1 MWQRRVASS
10 THCLCR
16 SVVDQQLPSAH
27 TWLPLSIL
35 VSIIQL
41 HVYKIIAFQPAFPYL
56 YSCQQCVPLLY
67 TLNSELLPFAQHLSN
82 SKWRDM
88 FNSTFHVGSPHFAL
102 LILNVLYLQQSQK
115 VQLVL
120 RHHPWLILFPGTLS
134 GCWITEPEMVQPK
147 VRINISGK
155 CCLYEWNIYQAN
167 LTIAPTMYVFPY
179 SLCSNSEL
187 SCP

>member
-16 SVVDQQLPSAH
+16 SVVDQQLPSACIR
-27 TWLPLSIL
+27 LPLSVL
-35 VSIIQL
+35 VSIVQL
-41 HVYKIIAFQPAFPYL
+41 HVYKIIAFQPVFTHLYL
-56 YSCQQCVPLLY
+56 CQQHMPLLY
-67 TLNSELLPFAQHLSN
+67 TLHSKLLPFTQHLSD

-88 FNSTFHVGSPHFAL
+88 FDSSFHVGGLHFAL
-102 LILNVLYLQQSQK
+102 VILNVLYLQQSQK

-120 RHHPWLILFPGTLS
+120 RHHPWLILFPGTLL
-134 GCWITEPEMVQPK
+134 GCWITEPEKAKPK

-167 LTIAPTMYVFPY
+167 LTIVPMTYVFPY
-179 SLCSNSEL
+179 SPHGNSEL